1 MGRRKNNEQASQ
13 IARILAEELS
23 RNILRS
29 LREREER
36 LHRQNPAPPPI
47 LPSDQ
52 TMVPKM
58 EVEKSDLQI
67 TTAE

>member
-1 MGRRKNNEQASQ
+1 MGRRKNNQQASQ
-13 IARILAEELS
+13 IAGVLVEELS

-29 LREREER
+29 LRDREER
-36 LHRQNPAPPPI
+36 LHRHNPAPPRI
-47 LPSDQ
+47 LQSDQ

-67 TTAE
+67 TTAG